1 MEIRNYDSEA
11 LDNDGRQYRYS
22 VDFFVRDFFLKRMAE
37 NGFVK
42 KFDKCL
48 EVGSHDGS
56 MTRQLLEIYSK
67 VDVLEPAE
75 MFHEKLNSE
84 FGDRIKLFA
93 GLTNQVD
100 FPNSY
105 DAIFLVHVLEHM
117 ENPVVELSRLGSWL
131 KPNGKLFI
139 LVPNA
144 HALSRQIAVQM
155 GLLDSCESVMKG
167 EAEQGHLRTYSLN
180 ELIADAEEARLNT
193 LQSGGVMTKPLAN
206 FQLDAALRD
215 GIISIDFLNALDSLS
230 KIDGT
235 LSSSIYL
242 VTTRN
247 L

>member
-11 LDNDGRQYRYS
+11 LDNEARQYRYS
-22 VDFFVRDFFLKRMAE
+22 VDFFVRDFFLKRLTE
-37 NGFVK
+37 SGFVNK
-42 KFDKCL
+42 SDQCL

-100 FPNSY
+100 FTNSY

-117 ENPVVELSRLGSWL
+117 ENSVEELSRLGKWL
-131 KPNGKLFI
+131 KPKGRLFI

-144 HALSRQIAVQM
+144 QALSRQIAVQM
-155 GLLDSCESVMKG
+155 GLLDHCESVMKG
-167 EAEQGHLRTYSLN
+167 EAEQGHLRTYSLKK
-180 ELIADAEEARLNT
+180 LTSDADAANLKT
-193 LQSGGVMTKPLAN
+193 LQSGGIMTKPMAN

-215 GIISIDFLNALDSLS
+215 GIISMDFLIALDSLS

-242 VTTRN
+242 VATSN

>member
-1 MEIRNYDSEA
+1 VEIRDYDSEA
-11 LDNDGRQYRYS
+11 LDNDARQYRYS
-22 VDFFVRDFFLKRMAE
+22 VDFFVRDFFIKRLVE
-37 NGFVK
+37 NGFVNK
-42 KFDKCL
+42 SDKCL

-100 FPNSY
+100 FKDSY

-117 ENPVVELSRLGSWL
+117 ENPVEELSRLGKWL
-131 KPNGKLFI
+131 RPNGKLFI

-144 HALSRQIAVQM
+144 NALSRQIAVQM
-155 GLLDSCESVMKG
+155 GLLDRCDSVMKG

-180 ELIADAEEARLNT
+180 QLIFDAEKASLTT
-193 LQSGGVMTKPLAN
+193 LESGGIMTKPLAN
-206 FQLDAALRD
+206 FQLDAALQN
-215 GIISIDFLNALDSLS
+215 GIISMEFLNALDSMS
-230 KIDGT
+230 KKDGT

-242 VTTRN
+242 VTTSN